1 MFAGH
6 REIVKRVKNPLV
18 DVDDS
23 LLCLGDTARSAR
35 RAYLSAV
42 RVGCNVMGDQGGTV
56 TDRLRSLVWRD
67 RELAKLAGGGRSVS
81 GEPMTRRSSRRDA
94 IDDQLP
100 NFLKPGTDG

>member
-1 MFAGH
+1 VLGLKKIVFAGH

-23 LLCLGDTARSAR
+23 LLCFGDTAQSAR

-42 RVGCNVMGDQGGTV
+42 RVGCNVMGDHGGTV

-67 RELAKLAGGGRSVS
+67 RELAELAAGGGASA
-81 GEPMTRRSSRRDA
+81 GSR
-94 IDDQLP
+94 
-100 NFLKPGTDG
+100 